1 MTLRTSLRC
10 ALGASTI
17 AVTLLVPA
25 TPATAHP
32 LGNFTVNVYGGIIV
46 QPDAIVIDYV
56 VDMAEIPAF
65 RERRSIDADLDDTV
79 DEQES
84 LRYGSSTCARLAD
97 GLGVRVDG
105 KGIALAASGV
115 HALTFP
121 PGAGGLSTLRL
132 ECRLSGAATIAPDT
146 AVSVVDRNFPDAIGW
161 REITAAGDG
170 VTLSNSDVPD
180 ISATRR
186 LTAYPAA
193 ELPPDVRRAAFSAS
207 PGGPRLAAL
216 PEPGASPVGSDATA
230 IGDRDGGLLASLI
243 GRDELTPLL
252 VAAMIAVALGVGG
265 LHALGPGHGK
275 TLIGAYL
282 VGAGGTVRH
291 AVGVGA
297 AISVMHTAS
306 VLALG
311 LVVLSAERTF
321 APERV
326 YPLLGL
332 ASGLVALGLGSALLV
347 SRIHPMITEG
357 HQHQHV
363 HGHVHG
369 EDGQRGGSPNHA
381 DPPSSPLSRRGLM
394 ALAFSGGILPSPSA
408 LVVLLASVSLG
419 RTALGL
425 TLIAAF
431 SLGLASALV
440 GVGVLTL
447 RARDIAERRLTER
460 AARLLPVVSAGAIL
474 AMGVFLT
481 VRGAIQL

>member
-10 ALGASTI
+10 LLGASTI
-17 AVTLLVPA
+17 AIVLSVPA
-25 TPATAHP
+25 TPAAAHP

-46 QPDAIVIDYV
+46 QPDAIVVDYV

-65 RERRSIDADLDDTV
+65 RERRGIDADLDDTI

-84 LRYGSSTCARLAD
+84 LRYRSSTCARLAD
-97 GLGVRVDG
+97 GLGVRVDDMS
-105 KGIALAASGV
+105 IALGALDV

-121 PGAGGLSTLRL
+121 QGAGGLSTLRL
-132 ECRLSGAATIAPDT
+132 ECRLSGAATIARGT
-146 AVSVVDRNFPDAIGW
+146 AVSVVDRNFPEAIGW

-170 VTLSNSDVPD
+170 VTLSNSDVPAV
-180 ISATRR
+180 SATSR

-193 ELPPDVRRAAFSAS
+193 ELPPDVRRAAFSAR
-207 PGGPRLAAL
+207 PGGPGLAAL
-216 PEPGASPVGSDATA
+216 PEPGAGPVGSDATV
-230 IGDRDGGLLASLI
+230 IGDRDDGLLASLV

-252 VAAMIAVALGVGG
+252 VAAMIAVALGVGA

-282 VGAGGTVRH
+282 VGAGGTVRQ

-311 LVVLSAERTF
+311 LVVLSAERVF

-332 ASGLVALGLGSALLV
+332 ASGLVALALGSVLLV
-347 SRIHPMITEG
+347 SRIHPMITEA
-357 HQHQHV
+357 HQHPDLHPHV
-363 HGHVHG
+363 HGD
-369 EDGQRGGSPNHA
+369 DGHRGGSPSHGVA
-381 DPPSSPLSRRGLM
+381 PSSPLSRRGLM

-419 RTALGL
+419 RTVLGL

-447 RARDIAERRLTER
+447 RARDIAQRRLTER
-460 AARLLPVVSAGAIL
+460 AARLLPVASAAAIV
-474 AMGVFLT
+474 AMGIFLT
-481 VRGAIQL
+481 VRGAVQL